1 MFFRINFYFID
12 NSTDI
17 MKNSKKFCC
26 LFVIQNVER
35 FFLVFILTI
44 RFSGL
49 IQGVVKIDGL

>member
-17 MKNSKKFCC
+17 MKNSKKICC

-35 FFLVFILTI
+35 FFLVFILTNS
-44 RFSGL
+44 FSG
-49 IQGVVKIDGL
+49 